1 MKTAIRTTILCI
13 CVLMLSAFCFS
24 AEPHT
29 PEISSAIENV
39 IDNYIN
45 ILPENSSLL
54 GVQPE
59 AYIGKLFPSVPPH
72 FTAGISV
79 SGTFLDTSFLSDG
92 MKDVSRAITGA
103 LSDATGDTI
112 SISLNVPERIPYPA
126 ASVSARIGGIVL
138 PFDIGLHAV
147 TTVGGMFDSM
157 DFGDANVSSDYTTLG
172 ADIRCR
178 VYEESLFIP
187 QISLGGGYLYSK
199 HTLALGAENN
209 YILKNSGAA
218 EAANLATQFDMSVAT
233 HTIFVQIQASKKI
246 AVLTPFIGLRA
257 LFTKADCEYGWQYE
271 TKIDGEKNG
280 YPSDR
285 GGREYTVDFS
295 DTGLNTQVFGGIGL
309 QIALFQLGLTV
320 SYNFGT
326 KYISGAVLLDFKM

>member
-1 MKTAIRTTILCI
+1 MKTAIRTPLLCI
-13 CVLMLSAFCFS
+13 CVLMMSAFCFS

-29 PEISSAIENV
+29 PEISSAIEHV

-54 GVQPE
+54 GAQPE

-92 MKDVSRAITGA
+92 MKNVSRAISDA
-103 LSDATGDTI
+103 LSGVTDDKI
-112 SISLNVPERIPYPA
+112 SISLNVPERMPYPA

-157 DFGDANVSSDYTTLG
+157 DFGDATVSSDYTTLG
-172 ADIRCR
+172 ADIRYR

-209 YILKNSGAA
+209 YTLKDDGAA
-218 EAANLATQFDMSVAT
+218 EAANLATQLDMSIAT

-271 TKIDGEKNG
+271 TKIDGEKKD
-280 YPSDR
+280 YLSDR